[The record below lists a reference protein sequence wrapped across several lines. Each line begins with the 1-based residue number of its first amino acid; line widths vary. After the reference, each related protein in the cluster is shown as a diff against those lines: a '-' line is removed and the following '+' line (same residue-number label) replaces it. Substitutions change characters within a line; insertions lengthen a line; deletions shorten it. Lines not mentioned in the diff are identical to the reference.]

1 MTTILTESP
10 FITSKSFVIRP
21 FYVVVDQVL
30 QSHDASC
37 LDLNEGDIF
46 LVTRYNKIGYWWGVS
61 VYDVERQG
69 WFPSTFTQPYTGEVP
84 EEIESLCVKITTTNP
99 VNTKEEDIE
108 HIKSDD
114 VSEEELQKEY
124 NIVTKDVFPFQEYES
139 SVLVSKRGRD
149 VRPAD
154 QGIPPAN
161 EEDAE
166 EITFDYDTWA
176 DVKNEAEKK
185 VEAKRR
191 KKT

>member
-1 MTTILTESP
+1 MTTIPIESP

-61 VYDVERQG
+61 VYDSERQG

-84 EEIESLCVKITTTNP
+84 EEIESLCLKIRTNP
-99 VNTKEEDIE
+99 AKEDIQDIESDEVSSKEEP
-108 HIKSDD
+108 
-114 VSEEELQKEY
+114 QKEY
-124 NIVTKDVFPFQEYES
+124 NIVTQDVFPFQEYQS
-139 SVLVSKRGRD
+139 SLVVSKRGRD

-154 QGIPPAN
+154 QGIIPPPDD
-161 EEDAE
+161 EEDTE

-176 DVKNEAEKK
+176 DAKNETVKK

-191 KKT
+191 KT